1 MLGMRR
7 TIFRSFPR
15 KRESR
20 AECLLLWGRAAKWML
35 LAAICVA
42 FAGASG
48 FARADDYPN
57 RPITLIVPFP
67 PGGSTTV
74 MARNVA
80 DKLSAALGQQ
90 IVVENR
96 GGAGGTIG
104 TRFVAK
110 AAPDG
115 YTILLSYTATMAI
128 APAMNVNAGYDPR
141 KDFAPIGMIGAAP
154 NVLVVHPSLPVHSV
168 AELIAYAK
176 AAQTP
181 LQYGSPG
188 VGTVNHL
195 AGEYLATETG
205 IKLQNVPYKGNG
217 PAMGDLLG
225 GHIPMMFVP
234 VPVALGNIKAGT
246 LRGLAITTAE
256 RSSLLPDVPT
266 LAESG
271 VPGFDVALRY
281 GLVAPAGT
289 PSAVIARLNKELN
302 AALASDDVKSRL
314 ATEGAEALPGTSE
327 AYAADIDKEEKK
339 WGGLVKRLGLK
350 VE

>member
-1 MLGMRR
+1 MSGLRR
-7 TIFRSFPR
+7 SIRGADRFLS
-15 KRESR
+15 
-20 AECLLLWGRAAKWML
+20 
-35 LAAICVA
+35 VA
-42 FAGASG
+42 FAFIVLCGSFD
-48 FARADDYPN
+48 FAGADDYPT

-80 DKLSAALGQQ
+80 DKMSATLGQPV
-90 IVVENR
+90 VVENR

-104 TRFVAK
+104 TRSVAK

-128 APAMNVNAGYDPR
+128 APSMNVNAGYDPR
-141 KDFAPIGMIGAAP
+141 KDFVPIGMIGFAP
-154 NVLVVHPSLPVHSV
+154 NVLVVHPSLPVRSV

-176 AAQTP
+176 AAP
-181 LQYGSPG
+181 APVQYGSPG

-195 AGEYLATETG
+195 AGEYLASETG
-205 IKLQNVPYKGNG
+205 VKLQHVPYKGNG

-234 VPVALGNIKAGT
+234 IPVALGNVKAGT
-246 LRGLAITTAE
+246 LRGLAITTAK
-256 RSSLLPDVPT
+256 RSGLLPDLPT

-281 GLVAPAGT
+281 GLMAPTGT
-289 PSAVIARLNKELN
+289 PPAVIAQLNRELN
-302 AALASDDVKSRL
+302 AALATEDVKQRL
-314 ATEGAEALPGTSE
+314 ATEGAEALPGTPE
-327 AYAADIDKEEKK
+327 AYAADVDADEKR
-339 WGGLVKRLGLK
+339 WSGLVKKLGIK

>member
-1 MLGMRR
+1 MQPLL
-7 TIFRSFPR
+7 RS
-15 KRESR
+15 S
-20 AECLLLWGRAAKWML
+20 AWALIL
-35 LAAICVA
+35 LALL
-42 FAGASG
+42 GATTI
-48 FARADDYPN
+48 ARADDYPN

-80 DKLSAALGQQ
+80 DKLSVALGQQ

-128 APAMNVNAGYDPR
+128 APAMNGNAGYDPR
-141 KDFAPIGMIGAAP
+141 KDFVPIGMIGAAP

-176 AAQTP
+176 AAQAP
-181 LQYGSPG
+181 VQYGSPG
-188 VGTVNHL
+188 IGTVNHL
-195 AGEYLATETG
+195 AGEYLAAEAG
-205 IKLQNVPYKGNG
+205 IKLQHVPYKGNG

-234 VPVALGNIKAGT
+234 IPVALGNIKAGT
-246 LRGLAITTAE
+246 LRGIAITTAK
-256 RSSLLPDVPT
+256 RSSLLPDIPT

-271 VPGFDVALRY
+271 VPGFDAALRY

-289 PSAVIARLNKELN
+289 PPAIIARLNKELN
-302 AALASDDVKSRL
+302 AALAADDVKSRL
-314 ATEGAEALPGTSE
+314 TTEGAEALPGTPE
-327 AYAADIDKEEKK
+327 AYAADIDNEEKK

>member
-1 MLGMRR
+1 MSGLRR
-7 TIFRSFPR
+7 SIRGADRFLS
-15 KRESR
+15 
-20 AECLLLWGRAAKWML
+20 
-35 LAAICVA
+35 VA
-42 FAGASG
+42 FAFIVLCGSFD
-48 FARADDYPN
+48 FAGADDYPT

-80 DKLSAALGQQ
+80 DKMSAALGQPV
-90 IVVENR
+90 VVENR

-104 TRFVAK
+104 TRSVAK

-128 APAMNVNAGYDPR
+128 APSMNVNAGYDPR
-141 KDFAPIGMIGAAP
+141 KDFVPIGMIGFAP
-154 NVLVVHPSLPVHSV
+154 NVLVVHPSLPARSV

-176 AAQTP
+176 AAP
-181 LQYGSPG
+181 APVQYGSPG

-195 AGEYLATETG
+195 AGEYLASETG
-205 IKLQNVPYKGNG
+205 VKLQHVPYKGNG

-234 VPVALGNIKAGT
+234 IPVALGNVKAGT
-246 LRGLAITTAE
+246 LRGLAITTAK
-256 RSSLLPDVPT
+256 RSGLLPDLPT

-281 GLVAPAGT
+281 GLMAPTGT
-289 PSAVIARLNKELN
+289 PPAIIARLNRELN
-302 AALASDDVKSRL
+302 AALATEDVKQRL
-314 ATEGAEALPGTSE
+314 ATEGAEALPGTPE
-327 AYAADIDKEEKK
+327 AYAADVDADEKR
-339 WGGLVKRLGLK
+339 WSGLVKKLGIK

>member
-1 MLGMRR
+1 MSGLRR
-7 TIFRSFPR
+7 SIRGADRFLS
-15 KRESR
+15 
-20 AECLLLWGRAAKWML
+20 
-35 LAAICVA
+35 VA
-42 FAGASG
+42 FAFIVLCGSFD
-48 FARADDYPN
+48 FADADDYPT

-80 DKLSAALGQQ
+80 DKMSATLGQPV
-90 IVVENR
+90 VVENR

-104 TRFVAK
+104 TRSVAK

-128 APAMNVNAGYDPR
+128 APSMNVNAGYDPR
-141 KDFAPIGMIGAAP
+141 KDFVPIGMIGFAP
-154 NVLVVHPSLPVHSV
+154 NVLVVHPSLPARSV

-176 AAQTP
+176 AAP
-181 LQYGSPG
+181 APVQYGSPG

-195 AGEYLATETG
+195 AGEYLASETG
-205 IKLQNVPYKGNG
+205 VKLQHVPYKGNG

-234 VPVALGNIKAGT
+234 IPVALGNVKAGT
-246 LRGLAITTAE
+246 LRGLAITTAK
-256 RSSLLPDVPT
+256 RSGLLPDLPT

-281 GLVAPAGT
+281 GLMAPTGT
-289 PSAVIARLNKELN
+289 PPAVIARLNRELN
-302 AALASDDVKSRL
+302 AALATEDVKQRL
-314 ATEGAEALPGTSE
+314 ATEGAEALPGTPE
-327 AYAADIDKEEKK
+327 AYAADVDADEKR
-339 WGGLVKRLGLK
+339 WSGLVKKLGIK

>member
-1 MLGMRR
+1 MSGLRR
-7 TIFRSFPR
+7 SIRGADRFLS
-15 KRESR
+15 
-20 AECLLLWGRAAKWML
+20 
-35 LAAICVA
+35 VA
-42 FAGASG
+42 FAFIVLCGSFD
-48 FARADDYPN
+48 FAGADDYPT

-80 DKLSAALGQQ
+80 DKMSATLGQPV
-90 IVVENR
+90 VVENR

-104 TRFVAK
+104 TRSVAK

-128 APAMNVNAGYDPR
+128 APSMNVNAGYDPR
-141 KDFAPIGMIGAAP
+141 KDFVPIGMIGFAP
-154 NVLVVHPSLPVHSV
+154 NVLVVHPSLPARSV

-176 AAQTP
+176 AAP
-181 LQYGSPG
+181 APVQYGSPG

-195 AGEYLATETG
+195 AGEYLASETG
-205 IKLQNVPYKGNG
+205 VKLQHVPYKGNG

-234 VPVALGNIKAGT
+234 IPVALGNVKAGT
-246 LRGLAITTAE
+246 LRGLAITTAK
-256 RSSLLPDVPT
+256 RSGLLPDLPT

-281 GLVAPAGT
+281 GLMAPTGT
-289 PSAVIARLNKELN
+289 PPAVIARLNRELN
-302 AALASDDVKSRL
+302 AALATGDVKQRL
-314 ATEGAEALPGTSE
+314 ATEGAEALPGTPE
-327 AYAADIDKEEKK
+327 AYAADVDADEKR
-339 WGGLVKRLGLK
+339 WSGLVKKLGIK

>member
-1 MLGMRR
+1 MRSH
-7 TIFRSFPR
+7 TLDSLVFT
-15 KRESR
+15 
-20 AECLLLWGRAAKWML
+20 
-35 LAAICVA
+35 A
-42 FAGASG
+42 FAVIALSASIG
-48 FARADDYPN
+48 IACADDYPTH
-57 RPITLIVPFP
+57 PITLIVPFP

-80 DKLSAALGQQ
+80 DKMSVTLGQP

-104 TRFVAK
+104 TRSVAR

-128 APAMNVNAGYDPR
+128 APSMNVNAGYDPR
-141 KDFAPIGMIGAAP
+141 KDFVPIGMIGFAP
-154 NVLVVHPSLPVHSV
+154 NVLVVHPSLPVHSI

-176 AAQTP
+176 AAPVP

-195 AGEYLATETG
+195 AGEYLASETG
-205 IKLQNVPYKGNG
+205 MKLQHVPYKGNG

-225 GHIPMMFVP
+225 GHIPMMFLP
-234 VPVALGNIKAGT
+234 IPVALGNIKAGG
-246 LRGLAITTAE
+246 LRGLAITSLT
-256 RSSLLPDVPT
+256 RSSLLPDLPT

-289 PSAVIARLNKELN
+289 PPAVIARLNKELN
-302 AALASDDVKSRL
+302 AALGTEDVKNRL
-314 ATEGAEALPGTSE
+314 ATEGAEARPGTPE
-327 AYAADIDKEEKK
+327 AYAADIDREEKK
-339 WGGLVKRLGLK
+339 WGGLVKKLGLK

>member
-1 MLGMRR
+1 MRGFV
-7 TIFRSFPR
+7 I
-15 KRESR
+15 
-20 AECLLLWGRAAKWML
+20 AA
-35 LAAICVA
+35 LAVLALT
-42 FAGASG
+42 GALEK
-48 FARADDYPN
+48 ARPADYPT
-57 RPITLIVPFP
+57 RPITLVVPFP

-80 DKLSAALGQQ
+80 DKLSTTLGQP

-110 AAPDG
+110 APADG

-128 APAMNVNAGYDPR
+128 APAMNANAGYDPL
-141 KDFAPIGMIGAAP
+141 KDFAPIGMIGTAP
-154 NVLVVHPSLPVHSV
+154 SVLVVHPSMPVHSV

-176 AAQTP
+176 KAPAP

-195 AGEYLATETG
+195 AGEYLANEAG
-205 IKLQNVPYKGNG
+205 IKLLHVPYKGNG
-217 PAMGDLLG
+217 PALTDLLG

-234 VPVALGNIKAGT
+234 IPVAIGNIKAGT
-246 LRGLAITTAE
+246 LRGLAIASAK
-256 RSSLLPDVPT
+256 RSNLLPDLPT
-266 LAESG
+266 LVESG
-271 VPGFDVALRY
+271 IPNFEVALRY

-289 PSAVIARLNKELN
+289 PRAVIALLNKELN
-302 AALASDDVKSRL
+302 SALATEDVKNRL
-314 ATEGAEALPGTSE
+314 ATEGAEALPGTPE
-327 AYAADIDKEEKK
+327 AYAADIGREEKK
-339 WGGLVKRLGLK
+339 WGTLVTKLGLK

>member
-1 MLGMRR
+1 MSGRR
-7 TIFRSFPR
+7 SSRGAARFLSVIFAVVALCGSFDL
-15 KRESR
+15 
-20 AECLLLWGRAAKWML
+20 ARAAE
-35 LAAICVA
+35 
-42 FAGASG
+42 
-48 FARADDYPN
+48 YPT

-80 DKLSAALGQQ
+80 DKMTATLGQPV
-90 IVVENR
+90 VVENR

-104 TRFVAK
+104 TRSVAR

-128 APAMNVNAGYDPR
+128 APSLNVNAGYDPR
-141 KDFAPIGMIGAAP
+141 KDFVPIGMIGFAP

-176 AAQTP
+176 AAP
-181 LQYGSPG
+181 APIQYGSPG

-195 AGEYLATETG
+195 AGEYLASETG
-205 IKLQNVPYKGNG
+205 VKLQHVPYKGNG

-234 VPVALGNIKAGT
+234 IPVALGNVKAGT
-246 LRGLAITTAE
+246 LRGLAITTAK
-256 RSSLLPDVPT
+256 RSGLLPDLPT

-281 GLVAPAGT
+281 GLMAPTGT
-289 PSAVIARLNKELN
+289 PPAVIARLNRELN
-302 AALASDDVKSRL
+302 AALATEDVKQRL
-314 ATEGAEALPGTSE
+314 ATEGAEALPGTPE
-327 AYAADIDKEEKK
+327 AYAADVDADEKR
-339 WGGLVKRLGLK
+339 WSGLVKKLGIK

>member
-1 MLGMRR
+1 MRVLV
-7 TIFRSFPR
+7 T
-15 KRESR
+15 
-20 AECLLLWGRAAKWML
+20 AAV
-35 LAAICVA
+35 AAIA
-42 FAGASG
+42 LMGLSETAITAG
-48 FARADDYPN
+48 YPT
-57 RPITLIVPFP
+57 RPITLVVPFP

-80 DKLSAALGQQ
+80 DKLSTTLGQQ

-110 AAPDG
+110 ASHDG

-128 APAMNVNAGYDPR
+128 APAMNANAGYDPL

-154 NVLVVHPSLPVHSV
+154 SVLVVHPSLPVHSV

-176 AAQTP
+176 KAPAP
-181 LQYGSPG
+181 VQYGSPG

-195 AGEYLATETG
+195 AGEYLAAEAG
-205 IKLQNVPYKGNG
+205 IKLLHVPYKGNG
-217 PAMGDLLG
+217 PALTDLLG

-234 VPVALGNIKAGT
+234 IPVAIGNIKAGT
-246 LRGLAITTAE
+246 LRGLAIASAK
-256 RSSLLPDVPT
+256 RSNLLPDLPT

-271 VPGFDVALRY
+271 LPDFEVALRY
-281 GLVAPAGT
+281 GLVAPAGS
-289 PSAVIARLNKELN
+289 PPAVIALLNKELN
-302 AALASDDVKSRL
+302 AALATEDVKSRL
-314 ATEGAEALPGTSE
+314 ATEGAEALPGTPE
-327 AYAADIDKEEKK
+327 AYAADIAREEKK
-339 WGGLVKRLGLK
+339 WGNLVKKLGLK

>member
-1 MLGMRR
+1 MRA
-7 TIFRSFPR
+7 FFV
-15 KRESR
+15 
-20 AECLLLWGRAAKWML
+20 AAFAVVYVTAPL
-35 LAAICVA
+35 ASALAA
-42 FAGASG
+42 S
-48 FARADDYPN
+48 YPV
-57 RPITLIVPFP
+57 RPITLVVPFP

-80 DKLSAALGQQ
+80 DKLSTTLGQQ

-110 AAPDG
+110 AAHDG

-128 APAMNVNAGYDPR
+128 APAMNANAGYDPL

-154 NVLVVHPSLPVHSV
+154 SVLVVHPSLPVHSV
-168 AELIAYAK
+168 AELIDYARK
-176 AAQTP
+176 SSAP

-195 AGEYLATETG
+195 AGEYLANEAR
-205 IKLQNVPYKGNG
+205 IKLLHVPYKGNG
-217 PAMGDLLG
+217 PALTDLLG

-234 VPVALGNIKAGT
+234 IPVAIGNIKAGT
-246 LRGLAITTAE
+246 LRGLAIASAK
-256 RSSLLPDVPT
+256 RSALLPDLPT

-271 VPGFDVALRY
+271 LPDFEVALRY
-281 GLVAPAGT
+281 GLVAPTGT
-289 PSAVIARLNKELN
+289 PSAVIALLNKELN
-302 AALASDDVKSRL
+302 GALANEDVKSRL
-314 ATEGAEALPGTSE
+314 ATEGAEALPGTPQ
-327 AYAADIDKEEKK
+327 AYAADIVREEKK
-339 WGGLVKRLGLK
+339 WGSLVKKLGLK

>member
-1 MLGMRR
+1 MSGLRR
-7 TIFRSFPR
+7 SIRGADRFLS
-15 KRESR
+15 
-20 AECLLLWGRAAKWML
+20 
-35 LAAICVA
+35 VA
-42 FAGASG
+42 FAFIVLCGSFD
-48 FARADDYPN
+48 FAGADDYPT

-80 DKLSAALGQQ
+80 DKMSATLGQPV
-90 IVVENR
+90 VVENR

-104 TRFVAK
+104 TRSVAK

-128 APAMNVNAGYDPR
+128 APSMNVNAGYDPR
-141 KDFAPIGMIGAAP
+141 KDFVPIGMIGFAP
-154 NVLVVHPSLPVHSV
+154 NVLVVHPSLPVRSV

-176 AAQTP
+176 AAP
-181 LQYGSPG
+181 APVQYGSPG

-195 AGEYLATETG
+195 AGEYLASETG
-205 IKLQNVPYKGNG
+205 VKLQHVPYKGNG

-234 VPVALGNIKAGT
+234 IPVALGNVKAGT
-246 LRGLAITTAE
+246 LRGLAITTAK
-256 RSSLLPDVPT
+256 RSGLLPDLPT

-281 GLVAPAGT
+281 GLMAPTGT
-289 PSAVIARLNKELN
+289 PPAVIARLNRELN
-302 AALASDDVKSRL
+302 AALATEDVKQRL
-314 ATEGAEALPGTSE
+314 ATEGAEALPGTPE
-327 AYAADIDKEEKK
+327 AYAADVDADEKR
-339 WGGLVKRLGLK
+339 WSGLVKKLGIK

>member
-1 MLGMRR
+1 MSGLRR
-7 TIFRSFPR
+7 SIRGADRFLS
-15 KRESR
+15 
-20 AECLLLWGRAAKWML
+20 
-35 LAAICVA
+35 VA
-42 FAGASG
+42 FAFIVLCGSFDLAH
-48 FARADDYPN
+48 ADDYPT

-80 DKLSAALGQQ
+80 DKMSATLGQPV
-90 IVVENR
+90 VVENR

-104 TRFVAK
+104 TRSVAK

-128 APAMNVNAGYDPR
+128 APSMNVNAGYDPR
-141 KDFAPIGMIGAAP
+141 KDFVPIGMIGFAP
-154 NVLVVHPSLPVHSV
+154 NVLVVHPSLPARSV

-176 AAQTP
+176 AAP
-181 LQYGSPG
+181 APVQYGSPG

-195 AGEYLATETG
+195 AGEYLASETG
-205 IKLQNVPYKGNG
+205 VKLQHVPYKGNG

-234 VPVALGNIKAGT
+234 IPVALGNVKAGT
-246 LRGLAITTAE
+246 LRGLAITTAK
-256 RSSLLPDVPT
+256 RSGLLPDLPT

-281 GLVAPAGT
+281 GLMAPTGT
-289 PSAVIARLNKELN
+289 PPAVIARLNRELN
-302 AALASDDVKSRL
+302 AALATEDVKQRL
-314 ATEGAEALPGTSE
+314 ATEGAEALPGTPE
-327 AYAADIDKEEKK
+327 AYAADVDADEKR
-339 WGGLVKRLGLK
+339 WSGLVKKLGIK